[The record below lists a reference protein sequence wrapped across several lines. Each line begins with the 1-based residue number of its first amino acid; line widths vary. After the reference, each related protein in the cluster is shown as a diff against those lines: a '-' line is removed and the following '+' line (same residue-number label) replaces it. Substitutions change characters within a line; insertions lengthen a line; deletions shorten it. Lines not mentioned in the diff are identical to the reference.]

1 MVTTLTEMTR
11 LWDKALKNI
20 KARLNGDPSFDYFFG
35 NSYIYD
41 KNGSEVIIV
50 ASNKVAKA
58 VIQNKYIELVT
69 SCLNEL
75 EDDEFDGWRIQ

>member
-1 MVTTLTEMTR
+1 MGNLSIIYSHYLGEIDMVTTLTEMTR
-11 LWDKALKNI
+11 LWDKTLKNI

-41 KNGSEVIIV
+41 KNGSEVTIV

-58 VIQNKYIELVT
+58 VIQNK
-69 SCLNEL
+69 
-75 EDDEFDGWRIQ
+75 